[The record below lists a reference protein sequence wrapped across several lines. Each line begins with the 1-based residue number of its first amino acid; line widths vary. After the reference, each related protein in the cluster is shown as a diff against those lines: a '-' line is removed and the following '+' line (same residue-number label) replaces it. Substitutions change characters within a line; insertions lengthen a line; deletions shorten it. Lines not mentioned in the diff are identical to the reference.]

1 MMRKILFISLFLLAN
16 TLVFSQEKGNKNK
29 REKSTYESS
38 YQHKAT
44 SGTPGMI
51 TQSLR
56 SKGDQKGSPYINED
70 FMAAQ
75 VDGNSYLM
83 RYNAHEDQF
92 EYLDN
97 DVVVLFPS
105 KLGSTVIEIPR
116 LNKKYEYLNYKDGN
130 SYNYG
135 FLALIY
141 ETENLK
147 LFKKEK
153 INFIEGIV
161 PKTSYDRAYPDEYR
175 RERDTFYCQVNG
187 GEIDRIP
194 NRRKQFTSMF
204 DENEKEIDKFIRDNK
219 LSLNNENDLIKLFE
233 FIGK

>member
-1 MMRKILFISLFLLAN
+1 MKKLIIYMNVFLLGS
-16 TLVFSQEKGNKNK
+16 VFIFSQEKGKE

-38 YQHKAT
+38 YQNKAV
-44 SGTPGMI
+44 SGTPGMV

-56 SKGDQKGSPYINED
+56 SKGDLKGSPYINED
-70 FMAAQ
+70 FISAD
-75 VDGNSYLM
+75 VDGSTYSM

-97 DVVVLFPS
+97 DAVVLFPA
-105 KLGSTVIEIPR
+105 KLGATVVEIPR
-116 LNKKYEYLNYKDGN
+116 LNKKYEYLNYKDGR

-135 FLALIY
+135 FLVVLY
-141 ETENLK
+141 ETDNLK

-153 INFIEGIV
+153 VNFIKGVV

-175 RERDTFYCQVNG
+175 RERDVFYYQING
-187 GEIDRIP
+187 GEIDRVP
-194 NRRKQFTSMF
+194 TRNRQFTSLF
-204 DENEKEIDKFIRDNK
+204 ADQSKEIDNYIKNNK
-219 LSLNNENDLIKLFE
+219 ISLNDENDLKKLFE